1 MKQLL
6 LIWAV
11 VATAW
16 SEVID
21 LYSGQVVGTPG
32 QKQLAVKATITETH
46 RVAFHLQVSTGAV
59 AETEYA
65 NLNVTVVSS
74 AIDITA
80 AEASTV
86 LKGQPVWSRSV
97 RIPKEANASVIYS
110 DDPVAL
116 SGEYLYAWIDMS
128 DLTQPVTV
136 DLKMNTVVLA
146 DASSTNPILN
156 SLSDDNGTLTY
167 NGAPVG
173 SVTSVAGRDGDVT
186 LGITDV
192 ANLSTSL
199 SQISSD
205 LQDRVTIT
213 NYNNGYQAL
222 TDEDARTDNPH
233 QVTASQVGLGNV
245 DNTADA
251 DKPISIAVQTALDA
265 KLDADAYGQTFS
277 AVSVL
282 DATQVTLSSGATSLV
297 YNVMNPSTGTVSV
310 LDGYVT
316 RSADKAT
323 LNFQMAI
330 DEDDEFILSLASLI
344 PAGGKILSVGYTSG
358 NHTVADLSQDVFLR
372 RASDTEITI
381 NRADS
386 VDVDISFFLDIKIDG
401 FEELNAFT
409 VTAADVELGNVDNTS
424 DLDKP
429 ISTATQIE
437 LDKKYSVEDA
447 IDSLLGGIVSDY
459 IVSNAD
465 AWYDFGNPRN
475 GLNVNIDTG
484 GGVLDVL
491 DISASQSDASQVT
504 VSKQGVLSGASRQ
517 NGRQY
522 LILNSSQRQGMT
534 SLIDYNN
541 INCTVFCL
549 YKLNN
554 TPSGSVSNGLFGHDN
569 GGWDKF
575 AYFANGSF
583 AVGGATTNRHIFTSQ
598 VNANP
603 ADPSVWNLV
612 SVHYNGT
619 GVNESKAWCNGKML
633 GNFTHSNTAGNAISG
648 FGTLNPTSTSN
659 AHYFGGYIA
668 EFIVILDV
676 VDDLTT
682 RRIHEYIRRKW
693 GVTGWDTISLL

>member
-1 MKQLL
+1 M
-6 LIWAV
+6 
-11 VATAW
+11 
-16 SEVID
+16 
-21 LYSGQVVGTPG
+21 
-32 QKQLAVKATITETH
+32 
-46 RVAFHLQVSTGAV
+46 
-59 AETEYA
+59 
-65 NLNVTVVSS
+65 
-74 AIDITA
+74 
-80 AEASTV
+80 
-86 LKGQPVWSRSV
+86 
-97 RIPKEANASVIYS
+97 
-110 DDPVAL
+110 
-116 SGEYLYAWIDMS
+116 
-128 DLTQPVTV
+128 
-136 DLKMNTVVLA
+136 
-146 DASSTNPILN
+146 
-156 SLSDDNGTLTY
+156 
-167 NGAPVG
+167 
-173 SVTSVAGRDGDVT
+173 
-186 LGITDV
+186 
-192 ANLSTSL
+192 
-199 SQISSD
+199 
-205 LQDRVTIT
+205 
-213 NYNNGYQAL
+213 
-222 TDEDARTDNPH
+222 
-233 QVTASQVGLGNV
+233 
-245 DNTADA
+245 
-251 DKPISIAVQTALDA
+251 
-265 KLDADAYGQTFS
+265 
-277 AVSVL
+277 
-282 DATQVTLSSGATSLV
+282 
-297 YNVMNPSTGTVSV
+297 
-310 LDGYVT
+310 
-316 RSADKAT
+316 
-323 LNFQMAI
+323 
-330 DEDDEFILSLASLI
+330 
-344 PAGGKILSVGYTSG
+344 
-358 NHTVADLSQDVFLR
+358 
-372 RASDTEITI
+372 
-381 NRADS
+381 
-386 VDVDISFFLDIKIDG
+386 
-401 FEELNAFT
+401 
-409 VTAADVELGNVDNTS
+409 
-424 DLDKP
+424 
-429 ISTATQIE
+429 
-437 LDKKYSVEDA
+437 
-447 IDSLLGGIVSDY
+447 
-459 IVSNAD
+459 
-465 AWYDFGNPRN
+465 
-475 GLNVNIDTG
+475 NVNIDTG